1 MTGVFGAA
9 SAPNAHVAKCQTSKT
24 ADMEITELINEAL
37 KLSKNDK
44 TRLMNAIL
52 ESMNGKKSDGFVYP
66 VFRALEDFKA
76 RYMEYKGTSYTGTK
90 ADFKWMKQLL
100 EHIHEKTIEAQAEQ
114 CLVITP
120 DIIIA
125 NLNGF
130 LKAVK
135 QLKNRWYFDNRFTPE
150 GLAKDFEKIYAN
162 LKQNDYGDIAKR
174 ACDYLKQTSTGN
186 L

>member
-114 CLVITP
+114 CLVIPP

-150 GLAKDFEKIYAN
+150 GLAKDFEKIYGN
-162 LKQNDYGDIAKR
+162 LKQNNSYERAKR
-174 ACDYLKQTSTGN
+174 ACDYL
-186 L
+186 